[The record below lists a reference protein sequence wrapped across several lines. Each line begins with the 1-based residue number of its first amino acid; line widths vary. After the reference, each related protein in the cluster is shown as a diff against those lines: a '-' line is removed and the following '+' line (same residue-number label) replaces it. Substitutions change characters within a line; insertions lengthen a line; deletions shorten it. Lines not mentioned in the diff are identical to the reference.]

1 MATKT
6 LKNTYKRKKFN
17 AYIIV
22 KSRKGETEQY
32 LKTTQCF
39 VDDIYDAKFYK
50 NLEEAQKD
58 RNTASFYDDL
68 YMLMLHQPKYNFE
81 IVRI

>member
-1 MATKT
+1 ME
-6 LKNTYKRKKFN
+6 RKKFK

-22 KSRKGETEQY
+22 KLRKGEKRQY
-32 LKTTQCF
+32 LKTTQYF

-50 NLEEAQKD
+50 SLEEAQKD
-58 RNTASFYDDL
+58 RNIASFNYNL
-68 YMLMLHQPKYNFE
+68 YMWMLHDPKYDFK

>member
-1 MATKT
+1 MG
-6 LKNTYKRKKFN
+6 RKKFK

-22 KSRKGETEQY
+22 KSRKDEKKRY

-50 NLEEAQKD
+50 SLEEAQKD
-58 RNTASFYDDL
+58 RNIASFNNNL
-68 YMLMLHQPKYNFE
+68 YMLMLHQPKYDFE
-81 IVRI
+81 IVRL